1 MIKFVILDVYPEKK
15 HRLIKD
21 TAGGYGTGNDFGNTI
36 FSKLLNIYVDGN
48 IGMPAIEIMIIS
60 TILKKKNI
68 VHYTR
73 DINDKE
79 IENSDFVILP
89 ASIIAH
95 ETEIEAI
102 SNLSHKKIF
111 VTGIFA
117 TTMKEKYLTDNS
129 IVIKNESDTFFY
141 NLDKSDNLNL
151 SFLNELFNKKDL
163 INDFYSPVSLDDLP
177 YPDWGSYAKSYP
189 LRNDFFSLNQKI
201 AVPLLGTRGCP
212 YSCFFYCTY
221 PLQQGRKVRARSV
234 ENIIEEIRY
243 WKKKLGTN
251 KFVFRDPVFSINRK
265 HTIEF
270 CKQVIDKELD
280 ITFMVET
287 HLNNLDDEMIPLLKK
302 AGLEL
307 VYVGVESSSH
317 VVLKDMKRF
326 TVEHDKQYKVIK
338 KCEDAGIK
346 VKTMF
351 IIGNPEDTKDTII
364 QSIEYSKYLPS
375 LYSQFSVFTPYPGTP
390 AYDEFKDIIT
400 EKKLENFNQYNL
412 TFEHKNLSKKDISE
426 LKSLAYFKFYLNL
439 KKIIQVLKYFIQSKY
454 EKVYKR
460 VG

>member
-1 MIKFVILDVYPEKK
+1 
-15 HRLIKD
+15 
-21 TAGGYGTGNDFGNTI
+21 
-36 FSKLLNIYVDGN
+36 
-48 IGMPAIEIMIIS
+48 
-60 TILKKKNI
+60 
-68 VHYTR
+68 
-73 DINDKE
+73 
-79 IENSDFVILP
+79 
-89 ASIIAH
+89 
-95 ETEIEAI
+95 
-102 SNLSHKKIF
+102 
-111 VTGIFA
+111 
-117 TTMKEKYLTDNS
+117 
-129 IVIKNESDTFFY
+129 
-141 NLDKSDNLNL
+141 
-151 SFLNELFNKKDL
+151 
-163 INDFYSPVSLDDLP
+163 
-177 YPDWGSYAKSYP
+177 
-189 LRNDFFSLNQKI
+189 
-201 AVPLLGTRGCP
+201 
-212 YSCFFYCTY
+212 
-221 PLQQGRKVRARSV
+221 
-234 ENIIEEIRY
+234 
-243 WKKKLGTN
+243 
-251 KFVFRDPVFSINRK
+251 
-265 HTIEF
+265 
-270 CKQVIDKELD
+270 
-280 ITFMVET
+280 MVET

-412 TFEHKNLSKKDISE
+412 TFEHKNLIKKDISE